1 MPGLRAS
8 KLALAVATIWLLA
21 GCSHTQL
28 VSGDRTL
35 HVALNEYRINPQNV
49 RVSAGLLIID
59 VRNFGRLT
67 HNLVIM
73 RDGETTDQTDP
84 VPPGQSTNLAVSL
97 EPGKYVMASTILSDQ
112 TLGMYGTLTVTH

>member
-8 KLALAVATIWLLA
+8 KLALAMAAVCLLA
-21 GCSHTQL
+21 GCSHTQS
-28 VSGDRTL
+28 VSSDRTL

-49 RVSAGLLIID
+49 RVSAGLLIIY

-67 HNLVIM
+67 HNLVITH
-73 RDGETTDQTDP
+73 DGETTDETDP
-84 VPPGQSTNLAVSL
+84 LPPGQSTNLAVSL
-97 EPGKYVMASTILSDQ
+97 PPGRYLMASTILSDQ